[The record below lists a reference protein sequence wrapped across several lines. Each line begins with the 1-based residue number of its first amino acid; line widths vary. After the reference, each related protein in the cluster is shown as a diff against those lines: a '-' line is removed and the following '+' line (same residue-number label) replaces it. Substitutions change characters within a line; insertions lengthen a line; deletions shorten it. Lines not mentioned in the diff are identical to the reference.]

1 MAFWY
6 SVRLR
11 RRRVSVR
18 PGFGAA
24 AAASSSVDSSH
35 EAIALRAAAGGC
47 GRFGGGM
54 VLVRSLRTTFSQISA
69 SAGTWATS
77 MSCRLSPAV
86 SRRSLWHATQ

>member
-18 PGFGAA
+18 PGFGLAA
-24 AAASSSVDSSH
+24 AAASSVDSSH
-35 EAIALRAAAGGC
+35 EAIAALASAGGC

-54 VLVRSLRTTFSQISA
+54 VLVRSLRTTFSQVSA
-69 SAGTWATS
+69 VAGTCATS
-77 MSCRLSPAV
+77 MSSRLSPAV
-86 SRRSLWHATQ
+86 SSRSL

>member
-18 PGFGAA
+18 PGFGLPAA
-24 AAASSSVDSSH
+24 VRSSVDSSH
-35 EAIALRAAAGGC
+35 EAIAARAAAGGC

-54 VLVRSLRTTFSQISA
+54 VLVRSLRTTFSQVSPSA
-69 SAGTWATS
+69 ATCATS
-77 MSCRLSPAV
+77 MSSRLSPAV
-86 SRRSLWHATQ
+86 SSRPL